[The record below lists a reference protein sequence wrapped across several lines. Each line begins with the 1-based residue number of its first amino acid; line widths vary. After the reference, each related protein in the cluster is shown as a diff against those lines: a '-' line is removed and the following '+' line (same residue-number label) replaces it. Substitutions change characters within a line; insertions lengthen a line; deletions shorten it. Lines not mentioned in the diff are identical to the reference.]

1 MPCKIKFRR
10 KKIQTNLHRW
20 IKPLTFT
27 PTFHFFYN
35 PPLPLLSLP
44 QFQTHPPPFKSPLSL
59 SLFKAKPA
67 SMAIDLVGFTRMDD
81 RTAMEEAASAGLQS
95 MDHLIRVLSNQN
107 PSQTQTQTPLD
118 CREIT
123 DLTVSKF
130 KQLISVLNRT
140 GHARFRRGPANQ
152 SSTPVQ
158 PVQPKPQTTS
168 SAFSVPKS
176 NNDDS
181 LTLSP
186 PISTTSSFLSS
197 ITIGDGSVSN
207 GKAISSILAPPAP
220 AFSAGKPP
228 LSQSHRKRC
237 HDDDVAAKTSS
248 SGRCHCSKRR
258 YWFCAFSVQDFSSS
272 LNFFN
277 IKLN

>member
-27 PTFHFFYN
+27 RTFHFFYN
-35 PPLPLLSLP
+35 PYFPDSLSPNSKPIFLA
-44 QFQTHPPPFKSPLSL
+44 FKSPLSLSL

-67 SMAIDLVGFTRMDD
+67 SMAIDLVGFSRMDD

-123 DLTVSKF
+123 DFTVSKF

-152 SSTPVQ
+152 SST

-207 GKAISSILAPPAP
+207 GKAVSSILAPPAP

-237 HDDDVAAKTSS
+237 HDNDFAAKTSS

-258 YWFCAFSVQDFSSS
+258 Y
-272 LNFFN
+272 
-277 IKLN
+277 